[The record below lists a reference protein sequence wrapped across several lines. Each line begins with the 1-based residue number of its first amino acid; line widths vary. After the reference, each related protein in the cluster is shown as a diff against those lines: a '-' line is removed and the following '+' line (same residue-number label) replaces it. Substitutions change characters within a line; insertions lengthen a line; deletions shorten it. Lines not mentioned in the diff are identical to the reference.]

1 MDGRIRGANQRR
13 EQSKKDNQKAIGF
26 IRLMMENGR
35 TSYHKIARRLNDSG
49 FTTSKN
55 SQFTAVQVRRLA
67 IAAGLVPAMVAA

>member
-1 MDGRIRGANQRR
+1 
-13 EQSKKDNQKAIGF
+13 
-26 IRLMMENGR
+26 MMENGR